1 MPHHMLIAVF
11 ISPSISPS
19 LFAKVSSLQAAK
31 QWEEAILPQIFGGA
45 PGDAQE
51 NELEREVDL
60 VAPRVQQ
67 VRQFAVSY
75 GQAYELTS
83 GARKQLNKSVQ
94 CLESAMQAANL
105 DTVQNFVKRRPMHNT
120 PLGVIA
126 DVAKRQQSRQGSE
139 LANAACDSIIKA
151 AQIIPDMPRIDL
163 KRVQALRGIGIIDI
177 AFDNIATDLIARRKI
192 QNALEMARTMAA
204 DVVYAEKWLE
214 GWLAKVKTDM
224 AAIDQEYIAKKGAL
238 DNYRRQLMQQLCR
251 T

>member
-1 MPHHMLIAVF
+1 MLVLVRALVLCDTAHKIGTNESWNTRIA
-11 ISPSISPS
+11 
-19 LFAKVSSLQAAK
+19 
-31 QWEEAILPQIFGGA
+31 
-45 PGDAQE
+45 
-51 NELEREVDL
+51 
-60 VAPRVQQ
+60 
-67 VRQFAVSY
+67 AVEKDGIAS
-75 GQAYELTS
+75 
-83 GARKQLNKSVQ
+83 
-94 CLESAMQAANL
+94 
-105 DTVQNFVKRRPMHNT
+105 
-120 PLGVIA
+120 IA
-126 DVAKRQQSRQGSE
+126 DGVLKLWFTPEFHEQRKADKGQYGMRGLDPR
-139 LANAACDSIIKA
+139 LYPAIIKA